1 MDIDRNN
8 IRRLDFSLLLIFDE
22 LVRHQRTTVVADRLG
37 LSQSAVSHALT
48 RLRDLFNDPLFSRRP
63 DGLTPTRRALEL
75 APKVRALMRLTQD
88 VVGGA
93 ADFDPLVSD
102 RQFRLAA
109 NDLVATLIGPLLLEK
124 LAAEAP
130 ATRLISRFAVGQ
142 AAFTALRKDEIDLA
156 IGRFYNISDEF
167 EAETLLEESFSV
179 VVRRRHPRFAK
190 TLDLATYL
198 DVDHLLVSFS
208 DRLAGVVDETLSKQ
222 GLKRRVRA
230 SVPMFLTAFASVA
243 SSDLVATVPTRLARR
258 FAPTFGL
265 RVLPPPLAIESFPV
279 SLVRHAST
287 RSDPGMSWLV
297 GRVRQIVDVLRRE

>member
-1 MDIDRNN
+1 MDIDKNN

-22 LVRHQRTTVVADRLG
+22 LVRHKRTTVVADRLG

-48 RLRDLFNDPLFSRRP
+48 RLRDLFDDPLFSRRP
-63 DGLTPTRRALEL
+63 DGLTPTRREL
-75 APKVRALMRLTQD
+75 APKVRELMRRAQE

-93 ADFDPLVSD
+93 DDFDPAVSD

-124 LAAEAP
+124 LAIEAP
-130 ATRLISRFAVGQ
+130 ATRLVSRFAVGQ
-142 AAFTALRKDEIDLA
+142 AAFEALRKDEIDLA
-156 IGRFYNISDEF
+156 IGRFYEIPDDF
-167 EAETLLEESFSV
+167 ETDILLQESFSV
-179 VVRRRHPRFAK
+179 IARHRHPKLAE

-198 DVDHLLVSFS
+198 DADHLLVSFQG
-208 DRLAGVVDETLSKQ
+208 RLAGIVDETLATQ

-230 SVPMFLTAFASVA
+230 SVPMFLTAFAAVA
-243 SSDLVATVPTRLARR
+243 GSDLVATVPARLAQR

-279 SLVRHAST
+279 SLVRLAAMK
-287 RSDPGMSWLV
+287 SDPGLSWLV
-297 GRVRQIVDVLRRE
+297 GRIRQIADALR

>member
-1 MDIDRNN
+1 MMDIDNNN
-8 IRRLDFSLLLIFDE
+8 IRRVDFSLLLIFDE

-75 APKVRALMRLTQD
+75 APKVRTLMRLTHD
-88 VVGGA
+88 VVGCA
-93 ADFDPLVSD
+93 AEFDPTASD

-109 NDLVATLIGPLLLEK
+109 NDLVSTLIGPLLLEK
-124 LAAEAP
+124 LAVEAP
-130 ATRLISRFAVGQ
+130 ATRLISRFAVGE
-142 AAFTALRKDEIDLA
+142 AAFEALRRDAIDLA
-156 IGRFYNISDEF
+156 IGRFYEISDEF
-167 EAETLLEESFSV
+167 ETETLLQESFSV
-179 VVRRRHPRFAK
+179 VARQRHPRLPE

-208 DRLAGVVDETLSKQ
+208 GKLTGVVDETLARQ
-222 GLKRRVRA
+222 GMKRRVRA

-243 SSDLVATVPTRLARR
+243 GSDLVATVPTRLARR

-265 RVLPPPLAIESFPV
+265 RVLPPPLPIESFPV
-279 SLVRHAST
+279 SLVRNASI
-287 RSDPGMSWLV
+287 RPDPGLSWLV
-297 GRVRQIVDVLRRE
+297 GRVRQVTDALR